1 MRQIFALLLTF
12 ALFGQAVAA
21 SAQSPHRDGVAA
33 AGLGAGSVIGTV
45 VYAPFKA
52 LLCAMGLGTTPLL
65 FLESGPKAASTVGD
79 AACNGTWV
87 ITPDVLK
94 GRKPLDVV
102 HEIPCCGYPER

>member
-1 MRQIFALLLTF
+1 MKQIVALLLTF
-12 ALFGQAVAA
+12 ALFGQAATA
-21 SAQSPHRDGVAA
+21 WAQSPRRDGVAA
-33 AGLGAGSVIGTV
+33 AGLAAGSVVGTV
-45 VYAPFKA
+45 VYTPFKA

-65 FLESGPKAASTVGD
+65 FLESGRKAASTVGD

-102 HEIPCCGYPER
+102 HEIPCCDYPER

>member
-1 MRQIFALLLTF
+1 MRQIIALLLTF
-12 ALFGQAVAA
+12 ALFGQPV
-21 SAQSPHRDGVAA
+21 SAWGQSPHRDGVAA
-33 AGLGAGSVIGTV
+33 AGLAAGSVIGTV
-45 VYAPFKA
+45 VYTPLKA

-102 HEIPCCGYPER
+102 NEIPCCGDPER